1 MIRELSDEVDKSRMD
16 GRERE
21 TVLINDLT
29 KCRGNLQELKE
40 ELRRT
45 QDKMAA
51 KMAEMESVIAEN
63 EVYAKEVSAIITEKC
78 LFTDDV
84 CSTWLS
90 TE

>member
-51 KMAEMESVIAEN
+51 KMAEMESVTAEN
-63 EVYAKEVSAIITEKC
+63 EIYAKEVSAIIT
-78 LFTDDV
+78 
-84 CSTWLS
+84 
-90 TE
+90 